1 MKLIRGRRLGA
12 AIAGVVAS
20 LAFVTGAQ
28 AATFTTTVVSGDNV
42 TEPGIDVGPD
52 NAIYVNA
59 PTGLLSN
66 LPGSPSNL
74 YRSNDG
80 GATWLLTPY
89 SLRQNLPGGG
99 DFDISI
105 DPQTNTLYS
114 TDLWLGS
121 ATVGKST
128 DDGNSWTA
136 SPVQGVVV
144 QDRQW
149 VAASGGG
156 VVYHA
161 THQIPTGLIVS
172 KSVAPADGL
181 VYPISTVA
189 ATPLDQTGCVC
200 PPGNLIA
207 EGTGAMAG
215 LSDKVG
221 LIYATSSGGV
231 NFAHSSN
238 GALTFTN
245 TPVSPASSATTNGNF
260 PVVAN
265 GGGGH
270 LFAVWQEVNGNTSS
284 VHFSSS
290 SDWGTTW
297 AAPRTLVSGGA
308 SVFPWI
314 AANGSKVA
322 VSLYHTTTDGTP
334 DSVPAGTQ
342 WFESYMESTD
352 GGATFS
358 ALQTVDST
366 PAKTGPV
373 CTGGI
378 NCSSGRELGD
388 FQSITLDNTMAAD
401 LAYVHSFDG
410 TDTEVRFAHQTG

>member
-1 MKLIRGRRLGA
+1 MFGRCLLAGA
-12 AIAGVVAS
+12 LAS
-20 LAFVTGAQ
+20 LAFAGAAQ
-28 AATFTTTVVSGDNV
+28 PATFTNTVVSGDNV

-59 PTGLLSN
+59 PTGVLSS

-74 YRSNDG
+74 YRSTDG

-89 SLRQNLPGGG
+89 SMRANLPGGG

-105 DPQTNTLYS
+105 DPKTNTLYS

-128 DDGNSWTA
+128 DKGQSWTA
-136 SPVQGVVV
+136 NPLQGVLV

-149 VAASGGG
+149 VATSGNG

-172 KSVAPADGL
+172 KSVAPADGV
-181 VYPISTVA
+181 VYPISTSA

-207 EGTGAMAG
+207 EGSGAMAG

-221 LIYATSSGGV
+221 LIYATSTGGV
-231 NFAHSSN
+231 NFARSTN
-238 GALTFTN
+238 GGLTFTQA
-245 TPVSPASSATTNGNF
+245 TVSPASSAATNGNF

-270 LFAVWQEVNGNTSS
+270 LFAVWDEVAGNTSTI
-284 VHFSSS
+284 HYTSS
-290 SDWGTTW
+290 SDWGATW
-297 AAPRTLVSGGA
+297 AVPRALV
-308 SVFPWI
+308 
-314 AANGSKVA
+314 
-322 VSLYHTTTDGTP
+322 
-334 DSVPAGTQ
+334 
-342 WFESYMESTD
+342 
-352 GGATFS
+352 
-358 ALQTVDST
+358 
-366 PAKTGPV
+366 
-373 CTGGI
+373 TGG
-378 NCSSGRELGD
+378 SS
-388 FQSITLDNTMAAD
+388 
-401 LAYVHSFDG
+401 V
-410 TDTEVRFAHQTG
+410 

>member
-1 MKLIRGRRLGA
+1 VFLAAAFASIALAGGA
-12 AIAGVVAS
+12 H
-20 LAFVTGAQ
+20 
-28 AATFTTTVVSGDNV
+28 AATFTNTVVTGDNV
-42 TEPGIDVGPD
+42 SEPGIDVGPD
-52 NAIYVNA
+52 NAIYVNG
-59 PTGLLSN
+59 PTGILSN

-74 YRSNDG
+74 YRSDDG
-80 GATWLLTPY
+80 GATWLMTPY
-89 SLRQNLPGGG
+89 SLRANLPGGG

-105 DPQTNTLYS
+105 DRQTNTLYS

-128 DDGNSWTA
+128 DKGQSWIA
-136 SPVQGVVV
+136 NPLQGVIV

-149 VAASGGG
+149 VATSGGG

-161 THQIPTGLIVS
+161 THQIPSGLIVS
-172 KSVAPADGL
+172 KSVAPADGV
-181 VYPISTVA
+181 VYPISTSA
-189 ATPLDQTGCVC
+189 ATPVDQTGCVC

-221 LIYATSSGGV
+221 LIYATSTGGV
-231 NFAHSSN
+231 KFARSTN

-245 TPVSPASSATTNGNF
+245 TVVSPASSAATNGNF
-260 PVVAN
+260 PVVAS

-270 LFAVWQEVNGNTSS
+270 LFAVWQEVLGNKSTIHYTSS
-284 VHFSSS
+284 N
-290 SDWGTTW
+290 DWGATW
-297 AAPRTLVSGGA
+297 APPRALVTSGT

-314 AANGSKVA
+314 AANGQKVA
-322 VSLYHTTTDGTP
+322 VSLYNTSAAGTP
-334 DSVPAGTQ
+334 DTVPANSQ
-342 WFESYMESTD
+342 WFESYLESND

-358 ALQTVDST
+358 GLTVADPT
-366 PAKTGPV
+366 PAKTGPI

-378 NCSSGRELGD
+378 NCASGRELGD
-388 FQSITLDNTMAAD
+388 FQSVTLDNANAAD
-401 LAYVHSFDG
+401 LAYIHSFDG

>member
-1 MKLIRGRRLGA
+1 MAMGA
-12 AIAGVVAS
+12 LLAGLV
-20 LAFVTGAQ
+20 LAAGAN
-28 AATFTTTVVSGDNV
+28 AATFTTTVVTSDNIS
-42 TEPGIDVGPD
+42 EPGIDVGPD
-52 NAIYVNA
+52 NAIYVNG
-59 PTGLLSN
+59 PTGVLSS

-74 YRSNDG
+74 YRSDDG
-80 GATWLLTPY
+80 GATWLMTPY
-89 SLRQNLPGGG
+89 SLRGNLPGGG

-105 DPQTNTLYS
+105 DPKTNTLYS

-128 DDGNSWTA
+128 DKGQSWIA
-136 SPVQGVVV
+136 NPLQGVIV

-149 VAASGGG
+149 VATSGGG

-161 THQIPTGLIVS
+161 THQIPSGLIVS
-172 KSVAPADGL
+172 KSVPPADGV

-189 ATPLDQTGCVC
+189 ATPVDQTGCVC

-207 EGTGAMAG
+207 EGTGASAG

-221 LIYATSSGGV
+221 LIYATSTGGV
-231 NFAHSSN
+231 KFARSTN
-238 GALTFTN
+238 GGLTFTN
-245 TPVSPASSATTNGNF
+245 TTVSPASGAATNGNV

-270 LFAVWQEVNGNTSS
+270 LFAVWQEVLGNSSTIHYTSS
-284 VHFSSS
+284 N
-290 SDWGTTW
+290 DWGATW
-297 AAPRTLVSGGA
+297 ALPQALVVSGSSA
-308 SVFPWI
+308 FPWI

-322 VSLYHTTTDGTP
+322 ISLYHTASAGTP
-334 DSVPAGTQ
+334 DTVPANAQ
-342 WFESYMESTD
+342 WFESYLESND

-358 ALQTVDST
+358 GLSTVDPT
-366 PAKTGPV
+366 PAKTGPI
-373 CTGGI
+373 CTAGI

-388 FQSITLDNTMAAD
+388 FQSVTLDNAHAAD

-410 TDTEVRFAHQTG
+410 SDTEVRFAHQTG

>member
-1 MKLIRGRRLGA
+1 VHTTRGRLALAILLGCLTIGGA
-12 AIAGVVAS
+12 AH
-20 LAFVTGAQ
+20 
-28 AATFTTTVVSGDNV
+28 AATFTTAVVSSDNV
-42 TEPGIDVGPD
+42 SEPGIDVGPD
-52 NAIYVNA
+52 NAIYVNG
-59 PTGLLSN
+59 PTGVLSS

-74 YRSNDG
+74 YRSTDG
-80 GATWLLTPY
+80 GATWLMTPY
-89 SLRQNLPGGG
+89 SLRANLPGGG

-105 DPQTNTLYS
+105 DPKTNTLYS

-128 DDGNSWTA
+128 DDGTSWIA
-136 SPVQGVVV
+136 NPLQGVIV

-149 VAASGGG
+149 VATSGGG

-161 THQIPTGLIVS
+161 THQIPSGLIIS
-172 KSVAPADGL
+172 KSVAPADGI
-181 VYPISTVA
+181 VYPISSVA
-189 ATPLDQTGCVC
+189 ATPVDQTGCVC

-221 LIYATSSGGV
+221 LIYATSTGGV
-231 NFAHSSN
+231 KFAVSTN
-238 GALTFTN
+238 GGLTFTN
-245 TPVSPASSATTNGNF
+245 TTVSPASAAATNGNF

-270 LFAVWQEVNGNTSS
+270 LFAVWQEVLNNTSTI
-284 VHFSSS
+284 HFTSSNN
-290 SDWGTTW
+290 WGASW
-297 AAPRTLVSGGA
+297 APPRVLVTGGS
-308 SVFPWI
+308 SVFPWV
-314 AANGSKVA
+314 AANGQKVA
-322 VSLYHTTTDGTP
+322 VSLYHTSSAGTP
-334 DSVPAGTQ
+334 DTVPAGAQ
-342 WFESYMESTD
+342 WFESYLESTD

-358 ALQTVDST
+358 GLTTADPNV
-366 PAKTGPV
+366 AKTGPI

-388 FQSITLDNTMAAD
+388 FQSVTIDNTMAAD
-401 LAYVHSFDG
+401 LAYNRSFDG

>member
-1 MKLIRGRRLGA
+1 VHITRSRIALAMPLACLALAGGA
-12 AIAGVVAS
+12 H
-20 LAFVTGAQ
+20 
-28 AATFTTTVVSGDNV
+28 AATFTTTVVTPDNIS
-42 TEPGIDVGPD
+42 EPGIDVGPD
-52 NAIYVNA
+52 NAIYVNG
-59 PTGLLSN
+59 PTGVLSS

-74 YRSNDG
+74 YRSTDG
-80 GATWLLTPY
+80 GATWAMTPY
-89 SLRQNLPGGG
+89 SLRANFPGGG

-105 DPQTNTLYS
+105 DPKTNTLYS

-128 DDGNSWTA
+128 DDGTSWLA
-136 SPVQGVVV
+136 NPLQGIIV

-149 VAASGGG
+149 VATSGGG

-161 THQIPTGLIVS
+161 THQIPSGLIVS
-172 KSVAPADGL
+172 KSVAPADGI

-189 ATPLDQTGCVC
+189 ATPVDQTGCVC

-207 EGTGAMAG
+207 EGSGAMAG

-231 NFAHSSN
+231 NLARSTN
-238 GALTFTN
+238 GGLTFTQA
-245 TPVSPASSATTNGNF
+245 TVSPASSATTNGNF

-270 LFAVWQEVNGNTSS
+270 LFAVWQEVLGNTSTI
-284 VHFSSS
+284 HFSSS
-290 SDWGTTW
+290 NDWGATW
-297 AAPRTLVSGGA
+297 APPRALVTGGS
-308 SVFPWI
+308 SVFPWV

-322 VSLYHTTTDGTP
+322 VSLYHTTSAGTP
-334 DSVPAGTQ
+334 DTVPANAQ
-342 WFESYMESTD
+342 WFETYLESTD

-358 ALQTVDST
+358 APTTVDPT

-388 FQSITLDNTMAAD
+388 FQSLTIDNAMASD

>member
-1 MKLIRGRRLGA
+1 VQIIGTKRL
-12 AIAGVVAS
+12 VVA
-20 LAFVTGAQ
+20 LASALALTAGSAAH
-28 AATFTTTVVSGDNV
+28 AATFSTTVVSGDNV

-52 NAIYVNA
+52 NAIYVNG

-74 YRSNDG
+74 YRSDDA
-80 GATWLLTPY
+80 GATWKLTPY
-89 SLRQNLPGGG
+89 SLRANLPGGG

-105 DPQTNTLYS
+105 DPKTNTLYS

-128 DDGNSWTA
+128 DDGNSWVA
-136 SPVQGVVV
+136 NPLQGVVI

-149 VAASGGG
+149 VATSGGG

-161 THQIPTGLIVS
+161 THQIPAGLIVS
-172 KSVAPADGL
+172 KSLPPADGI
-181 VYPISTVA
+181 VYPLSTVA

-207 EGTGAMAG
+207 EGSGAMAG
-215 LSDKVG
+215 LTDKVG

-231 NFAHSSN
+231 NFARSTN
-238 GALTFTN
+238 GATTFTS
-245 TPVSPASSATTNGNF
+245 TTVSPASSAATNGNF

-270 LFAVWQEVNGNTSS
+270 LFAVWQEVAGNSS
-284 VHFSSS
+284 TVHFASSA
-290 SDWGTTW
+290 DWGATW
-297 AAPRTLVSGGA
+297 SAPRALVSSGT
-308 SVFPWI
+308 SVFPWV
-314 AANGSKVA
+314 AAKGSKVS
-322 VSLYHTTTDGTP
+322 VSLYNTAASGTP
-334 DSVPAGTQ
+334 DNVPAGAQ
-342 WFESYMESTD
+342 WFETYLQSTD

-358 ALQTVDST
+358 APTTVDQT
-366 PAKTGPV
+366 PAKTGPI
-373 CTGGI
+373 CTEGI

-388 FQSITLDNTMAAD
+388 FQSLTLDNAGAAD

-410 TDTEVRFAHQTG
+410 TDTEIRFAHQTG

>member
-1 MKLIRGRRLGA
+1 MWLAALLSSLTFVAGA
-12 AIAGVVAS
+12 H
-20 LAFVTGAQ
+20 
-28 AATFTTTVVSGDNV
+28 AATFTTTVVTGDNV
-42 TEPGIDVGPD
+42 SEPGIDVGPD
-52 NAIYVNA
+52 NAIYVNG
-59 PTGLLSN
+59 PTGILSS

-74 YRSNDG
+74 YRSDDG
-80 GATWLLTPY
+80 GATWLMTPY
-89 SLRQNLPGGG
+89 SLRANLPGGG

-105 DPQTNTLYS
+105 DPKTNTLYS

-128 DDGNSWTA
+128 DKGQSWIA
-136 SPVQGVVV
+136 NPLQGVIV

-149 VAASGGG
+149 VATSGGG

-161 THQIPTGLIVS
+161 THQIPRGLIVS
-172 KSVAPADGL
+172 KSVAPADGI

-189 ATPLDQTGCVC
+189 ATPVDQTGCVC

-215 LSDKVG
+215 MSDKVG
-221 LIYATSSGGV
+221 LIYATSTGGV
-231 NFAHSSN
+231 KFARSTN
-238 GALTFTN
+238 GGLTFTN
-245 TPVSPASSATTNGNF
+245 TVVSPASAATTNGNF

-270 LFAVWQEVNGNTSS
+270 LFAVWQEVQGNTSTI
-284 VHFSSS
+284 HYTSSN
-290 SDWGTTW
+290 DWGATW
-297 AAPRTLVSGGA
+297 AAPRALVTGGSSA
-308 SVFPWI
+308 FPWI
-314 AANGSKVA
+314 AANGQKVA
-322 VSLYHTTTDGTP
+322 ISLYHTTANGTP
-334 DSVPAGTQ
+334 DTVPASAQ
-342 WFESYMESTD
+342 WFESYLESVD

-358 ALQTVDST
+358 ALSTADPT
-366 PAKTGPV
+366 PAKTGPI
-373 CTGGI
+373 CTEGI

-388 FQSITLDNTMAAD
+388 FQSVALDNANAAD